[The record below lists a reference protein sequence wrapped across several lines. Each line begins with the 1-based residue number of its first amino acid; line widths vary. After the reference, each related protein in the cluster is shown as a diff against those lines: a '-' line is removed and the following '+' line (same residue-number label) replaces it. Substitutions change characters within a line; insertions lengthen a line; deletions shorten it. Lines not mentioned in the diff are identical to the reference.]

1 MKIIKKTL
9 SINNDFLI
17 DKSEIKK
24 IKSLDLNGLYLYNVE
39 LKNNILC
46 YDNIK
51 KKAFICTGVEYTYDG
66 IYLLE
71 ILDPDYK
78 RITATSKLRRIY

>member
-1 MKIIKKTL
+1 MVIKKSL
-9 SINNDFLI
+9 KINDDFI
-17 DKSEIKK
+17 VHKSEIKK
-24 IKSLDLNGLYLYNVE
+24 IKSLDLNGLYLYEVE

-51 KKAFICTGVEYTYDG
+51 KAVFICTGVEYTYDG

-71 ILDPDYK
+71 ILKPEYN
-78 RITATSKLRRIY
+78 RITATRSLRRIF

>member
-1 MKIIKKTL
+1 MVIKKSL
-9 SINNDFLI
+9 KINDDFI
-17 DKSEIKK
+17 VHKSEIKK
-24 IKSLDLNGLYLYNVE
+24 IKSLDLNGLYLYEVE

-51 KKAFICTGVEYTYDG
+51 KTVFICTGVEYTYDG

-71 ILDPDYK
+71 ILNPEYN
-78 RITATSKLRRIY
+78 RITATRSLRRIF